1 MSERSPLNTV
11 STGNDPERGQLES
24 LHGGAMK
31 HRQQT
36 VAEKGWDGEFGT
48 YDEWARL
55 GPQPPYRSATFTDA
69 QGRRCITQQDFARA
83 RDDRAFPVRY
93 RWEAD

>member
-1 MSERSPLNTV
+1 
-11 STGNDPERGQLES
+11 
-24 LHGGAMK
+24 MK

-48 YDEWARL
+48 YDEWAR
-55 GPQPPYRSATFTDA
+55 
-69 QGRRCITQQDFARA
+69 
-83 RDDRAFPVRY
+83 DDRAFPVRY

>member
-1 MSERSPLNTV
+1 
-11 STGNDPERGQLES
+11 
-24 LHGGAMK
+24 MK

-55 GPQPPYRSATFTDA
+55 GPQPPYRSATSLMIKVGVALRSKISLGLEMTYHSP
-69 QGRRCITQQDFARA
+69 
-83 RDDRAFPVRY
+83 PVIVAIGLLGD
-93 RWEAD
+93 EADRNQLDVLFSQTPH